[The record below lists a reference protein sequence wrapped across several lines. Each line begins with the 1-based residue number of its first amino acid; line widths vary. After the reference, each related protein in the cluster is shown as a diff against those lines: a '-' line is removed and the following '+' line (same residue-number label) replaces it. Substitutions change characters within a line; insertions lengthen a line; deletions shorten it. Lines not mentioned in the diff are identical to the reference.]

1 MEEKMTKKL
10 LSTNDQILT
19 QTKERTAELIEANT
33 EMKTGW
39 IPPQLT
45 LSGDEAHK
53 SIQSVDFLPMMMA
66 TVDKLAVMSH
76 KAEPV
81 DFIDLLDDVA
91 RVFDHLC
98 ETIGVLKVDLTA
110 TNYFMAVS
118 DFTACLK

>member
-1 MEEKMTKKL
+1 MTKQL
-10 LSTNDQILT
+10 LSANEKILT
-19 QTKERTAELIEANT
+19 QTKERTAELIESNT

-66 TVDKLAVMSH
+66 TVDKLEIISH
-76 KAEPV
+76 KADPI

-91 RVFDHLC
+91 RIFEHLC
-98 ETIGVLKVDLTA
+98 ETIGVMRVDLTA